1 MPQFYQ
7 GNSNQAIGGPARV
20 LIVPGISP
28 AISSYLPNT
37 TTYGWVDIGLT
48 KTPTRIQNAATKTD
62 WRSEQF
68 GIFRS
73 SPNDWTG
80 QITCEALQVTA
91 DEKYSLMQATRPPD
105 ASSGEKRRNF
115 VAAIQIYQCRLA
127 IALEDQFGRLHVSV
141 FPKCNWDGAAIV
153 QTLARGDTETIPMVW
168 TAYPDDQL
176 IDSVTGFAVFRY
188 DFDQESTGV
197 ALPPTTAWAGP

>member
-127 IALEDQFGRLHVSV
+127 IALEDQFGRLHVSEIGRAS
-141 FPKCNWDGAAIV
+141 C
-153 QTLARGDTETIPMVW
+153 R
-168 TAYPDDQL
+168 
-176 IDSVTGFAVFRY
+176 
-188 DFDQESTGV
+188 
-197 ALPPTTAWAGP
+197 